1 MRNVH
6 GSGMFRYV
14 RGLSSQL
21 GLFNIVL
28 SWQIESLALAPWAL
42 AVEKIL
48 PTPSVCDRPQKG
60 LPMLLTLLTLLAAL
74 LLRFNADSE
83 DGGKFTKGHASL
95 IPCELEKCRALAWRL
110 PVHES
115 WMRFKSSV
123 HSSLCRS
130 HANCWVCR
138 FRTWT
143 SVASDIEQGRRVDWD
158 AGLGET
164 QKGNRVSKH
173 RKCPPT
179 VTLHFRCK
187 MRNMLALARRPQIP
201 VTENQSANVSLQ
213 GLHFISFPRFQY
225 FQ

>member
-1 MRNVH
+1 MADWVF
-6 GSGMFRYV
+6 GSSALGARCRKKFCQLLPCAIALR
-14 RGLSSQL
+14 RGCQCCSHY
-21 GLFNIVL
+21 
-28 SWQIESLALAPWAL
+28 WQYWLHFCCGSMLTQRTEANSPKATLA
-42 AVEKIL
+42 
-48 PTPSVCDRPQKG
+48 SYH
-60 LPMLLTLLTLLAAL
+60 
-74 LLRFNADSE
+74 SY
-83 DGGKFTKGHASL
+83 HANNWRSA
-95 IPCELEKCRALAWRL
+95 EQCRALAWRL
-110 PVHES
+110 PHLMSPGWDSNPPCTVAYYIL
-115 WMRFKSSV
+115 
-123 HSSLCRS
+123 LCRS

-173 RKCPPT
+173 RKCPLT

-187 MRNMLALARRPQIP
+187 TRNMLALARRPQIP